1 MASLLATMSKKS
13 TATAFAIRLPVRKD
27 TNFPPET
34 PFWCTSTPSQNA
46 KKERTDRLKRLPLL
60 LPLLLLAKVEEDVV
74 KVAR

>member
-1 MASLLATMSKKS
+1 MRFVPFPMAFKLLA
-13 TATAFAIRLPVRKD
+13 FIRLPVRKD

-60 LPLLLLAKVEEDVV
+60 LPLLVLANVEDDVV